1 MTKREFLEQLQKMLA
16 RELDTAEVTDNVRYY
31 SDYIDNAVR
40 GGKSEEQVLT
50 ELGDPRMIART
61 ILDVKEKRTGGS
73 SVWQED
79 TVYTESDDGAYH
91 AEKDFYG
98 RGYDGYQ
105 TEEDYGGQ
113 RHFSGYWSHGGAEGP
128 GGFQMFLSGWKVWL
142 VLIVVLVVLFAF
154 LGTAFVIFWKLL
166 PFLLVGWAAVS
177 VYRWLTHR

>member
-16 RELDTAEVTDNVRYY
+16 RELDAAEVTDNVRYY

-40 GGKSEEQVLT
+40 GGKSEEQVLA

-61 ILDVKEKRTGGS
+61 ILDVEGKRTGGS
-73 SVWQED
+73 PVWQED

-105 TEEDYGGQ
+105 TEEDYGGG
-113 RHFSGYWSHGGAEGP
+113 RHFSGYWSHDGREP
-128 GGFQMFLSGWKVWL
+128 GRFQMFLSGWKAWL
-142 VLIVVLVVLFAF
+142 VLIVVLIVLFAF

>member
-16 RELDTAEVTDNVRYY
+16 RELDTAEVSDNVQYY
-31 SDYIDNAVR
+31 SDYIDHAVS
-40 GGKSEEQVLT
+40 GGKSEEQVLA

-61 ILDVKEKRTGGS
+61 ILDVEEKRAGDAS
-73 SVWQED
+73 SWQED

-105 TEEDYGGQ
+105 TEEDYEGG
-113 RHFSGYWSHGGAEGP
+113 RHFSGYWSHGGGERP

-142 VLIVVLVVLFAF
+142 VLIVVLIVLFAL
-154 LGTAFVIFWKLL
+154 LGTAFVVFWKLL

-177 VYRWLTHR
+177 VYRWLTRR